1 VDFIDADTL
10 VFDAAE
16 FDVFG
21 LYTVNLEGSAPRS
34 LASGIG
40 QERWPTGGLT
50 PPSG

>member
-21 LYTVNLEGSAPRS
+21 LYTVTWRVRHPGRS
-34 LASGIG
+34 PAASGRNAG
-40 QERWPTGGLT
+40 
-50 PPSG
+50 PPGV